1 MLGLPSNTEVN
12 KQLPKTAIFRLF
24 DSNSL
29 PRERFDDDISRIVIV
44 NELSSVTLNV
54 AEGNNVKSIFAL
66 NVMLKRKDYDSR
78 NIIALNKLIPQKML
92 FVLQKDDTIQLAVV
106 HTQLI
111 TSDWYKAEEYKIQL
125 AGLNLNTIWDNIV
138 KQVGNIK
145 IEDGNSLTEQ
155 IAVDAE
161 RAKKEKQIALLEKQC
176 RLEKQTR
183 KKYELHKLL
192 LQLKEELNGSI

>member
-12 KQLPKTAIFRLF
+12 KPLPKAAIFRLF
-24 DSNSL
+24 GSRSL
-29 PRERFDDDISRIVIV
+29 PRESFDYDISRIVIV
-44 NELSSVTLNV
+44 NEVSSSTLNV
-54 AEGNNVKSIFAL
+54 AEGNEVKSIFVL
-66 NVMLKRKDYDSR
+66 NVILKRKDYDSR

-92 FVLQKDDTIQLAVV
+92 FVLQKKDTIQLAVV

-138 KQVGNIK
+138 KQVGNIE

-155 IAVDAE
+155 IEVDAE

-183 KKYELHKLL
+183 KKYDLHKQISEIKELL
-192 LQLKEELNGSI
+192 K